1 MGAILDL
8 IGSYIFKAAM
18 IGIIFATSYSL
29 NEVMT
34 KKAQM
39 TNLEKQ
45 LNVQLSVVEWDLR
58 NIGYGYTGPNKFKS
72 LTSTDMWYYGDI
84 DNNGAMDSVRYT
96 ISSPLVTIGDSLVRR
111 YTITRRVNAAT
122 PYNVMVKLRHLDVV
136 FLDAL
141 GNVTTTPANIRAV
154 RVKVTAESPFF
165 IQGELQT
172 ATRQITVFPPN
183 LAL

>member
-18 IGIIFATSYSL
+18 IGIILATSYSL
-29 NEVMT
+29 NEVMS

-39 TNLEKQ
+39 TNLEKS

-58 NIGYGYTGPNKFKS
+58 NIGYGYTGSSKFKS
-72 LTSTDMWYYGDI
+72 ITSTDIWFYGDV

-96 ISSPLVTIGDSLVRR
+96 VTMPMVTIGDSLVRR
-111 YTITRRVNAAT
+111 YTITRRLNTAT
-122 PYNVMVKLRHLDVV
+122 PYNVMVKLRHLDVAL
-136 FLDAL
+136 LDAS
-141 GNVTTTPANIRAV
+141 GNVTFTSSSIRAI
-154 RVKVTAESPFF
+154 RLKVTAEAPFF
-165 IQGELQT
+165 VNGELQT
-172 ATRQITVFPPN
+172 ATRQITIFPAN

>member
-39 TNLEKQ
+39 TNLEKS
-45 LNVQLSVVEWDLR
+45 LNVQMSVAEWDLR
-58 NIGYGYTGPNKFKS
+58 NIGYGYSGANKFKS
-72 LTSTDMWYYGDI
+72 VTSTDLWFYGDI
-84 DNNGAMDSVRYT
+84 DNNGAMDSVRYQITTPYIT
-96 ISSPLVTIGDSLVRR
+96 IRDSLVRR
-111 YTITRRVNAAT
+111 YTITRRVNNGT

-136 FLDAL
+136 YLDAL
-141 GNVTTTPANIRAV
+141 GNVTTTPANIRAI
-154 RVKVTAESPFF
+154 RVKVTAESPVF
-165 IQGELQT
+165 IQDEMQT
-172 ATRQITVFPPN
+172 ATRQITIFPPN